1 MQEDFFKIGEL
12 SQITGCKI
20 DTIRFFEKEGLLSNK
35 GRTQGN
41 HRIYGRGELERL
53 QTIMDFR
60 ENGMKLE
67 CIKQILSA
75 FEKEDTN
82 KEDLLKRILEYKE
95 DALRRIAR
103 IEKAIKK
110 LNELEDKLQKNK
122 I

>member
-41 HRIYGRGELERL
+41 HRLYGREELERL
-53 QTIMDFR
+53 QTIMNFR

-67 CIKQILSA
+67 CIKRILSA
-75 FEKEDTN
+75 FEEEDTN

-95 DALRRIAR
+95 DAFARIAR

-110 LNELEDKLQKNK
+110 LNELEDKLQK
-122 I
+122 IRL

>member
-1 MQEDFFKIGEL
+1 
-12 SQITGCKI
+12 
-20 DTIRFFEKEGLLSNK
+20 
-35 GRTQGN
+35 
-41 HRIYGRGELERL
+41 
-53 QTIMDFR
+53 
-60 ENGMKLE
+60 MKLE

-95 DALRRIAR
+95 DALTRIAR